1 MQLLRD
7 SLTLWTS
14 DMQDESADEI
24 KEAAAGP
31 KPTEEQK

>member
-1 MQLLRD
+1 MKYFVGVD
-7 SLTLWTS
+7 
-14 DMQDESADEI
+14 QDESADEI